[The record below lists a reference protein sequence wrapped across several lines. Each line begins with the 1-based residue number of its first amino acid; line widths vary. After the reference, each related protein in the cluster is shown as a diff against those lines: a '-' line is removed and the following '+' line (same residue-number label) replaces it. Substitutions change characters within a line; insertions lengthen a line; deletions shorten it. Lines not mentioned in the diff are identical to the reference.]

1 MVRVVYAKVLS
12 CPVEAVW
19 SVLMDMNAWPQWN
32 IVVSVI
38 QTAGEPVAGAVFMI
52 HLRRGPLSKFRA
64 SIDVCEPNR
73 QLAFHGK
80 AGGIRMQCLLRLV
93 PLTPQTKVQIEL
105 EYSGPMMWLNAIFG
119 RPKSIE
125 DLAFEWVTSI
135 EKRLTPTR

>member
-1 MVRVVYAKVLS
+1 MVRVVYVKVLS
-12 CPVEAVW
+12 CPAEAVW

-32 IVVSVI
+32 TVVSVI
-38 QTAGEPVAGAVFMI
+38 QTTDAPAAGSVFTI

-64 SIDVCEPNR
+64 SIDRYEPNR

-80 AGGIRMQCLLRLV
+80 AGGIRMRCLLRLV
-93 PLTPQTKVQIEL
+93 PLAPLTKVQIEL

-135 EKRLTPTR
+135 EKRITPSR